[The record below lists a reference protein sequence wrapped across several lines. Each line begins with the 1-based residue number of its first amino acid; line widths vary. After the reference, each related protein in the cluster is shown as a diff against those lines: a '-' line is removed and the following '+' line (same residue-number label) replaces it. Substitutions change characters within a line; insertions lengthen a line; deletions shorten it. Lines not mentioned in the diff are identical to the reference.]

1 MGLDSEGENSNED
14 GEARV
19 GGSGDS
25 VLRAISMKDFE
36 RIGKELERR
45 GKTDSIKSIAESED
59 GQRISR
65 MIDTEAVERAAR
77 SGDAAAMKNILGQV
91 LGTAEGKRLA
101 ESIRRM
107 MQD

>member
-1 MGLDSEGENSNED
+1 
-14 GEARV
+14 
-19 GGSGDS
+19 
-25 VLRAISMKDFE
+25 MKDFE

-91 LGTAEGKRLA
+91 LGTAEGKRLT

>member
-1 MGLDSEGENSNED
+1 
-14 GEARV
+14 
-19 GGSGDS
+19 
-25 VLRAISMKDFE
+25 MKDFE

-45 GKTDSIKSIAESED
+45 GKTGSIKS
-59 GQRISR
+59 
-65 MIDTEAVERAAR
+65 IDTEAVERAAR

>member
-1 MGLDSEGENSNED
+1 
-14 GEARV
+14 
-19 GGSGDS
+19 
-25 VLRAISMKDFE
+25 MKDFE

-45 GKTDSIKSIAESED
+45 GKTDSIAESED

>member
-1 MGLDSEGENSNED
+1 
-14 GEARV
+14 
-19 GGSGDS
+19 
-25 VLRAISMKDFE
+25 MKDFE

-45 GKTDSIKSIAESED
+45 GKTGSIKSIAESED

-65 MIDTEAVERAAR
+65 MIDTERAAR